1 MRFFY
6 QCDCLF
12 FCKINPLAFHLLISF
27 IRNFVKNDVKYF
39 FNIFIWKRI
48 CAIFYSYFLLMY
60 MISFIFSNEN
70 RKTKLMKCY
79 TVRYIKISIPK
90 CYLSDFPK
98 TRISPLKSLGNT
110 SFLIIHHVSL
120 KYDNSPYH
128 LGKHNFWRSISPK
141 IEGINNIIS
150 V

>member
-1 MRFFY
+1 
-6 QCDCLF
+6 
-12 FCKINPLAFHLLISF
+12 
-27 IRNFVKNDVKYF
+27 
-39 FNIFIWKRI
+39 
-48 CAIFYSYFLLMY
+48 
-60 MISFIFSNEN
+60 
-70 RKTKLMKCY
+70 MKCY

-98 TRISPLKSLGNT
+98 TQISPLKSLGNP

-120 KYDNSPYH
+120 YYNSSYH
-128 LGKHNFWRSISPK
+128 LGKHNFWQSIPPK